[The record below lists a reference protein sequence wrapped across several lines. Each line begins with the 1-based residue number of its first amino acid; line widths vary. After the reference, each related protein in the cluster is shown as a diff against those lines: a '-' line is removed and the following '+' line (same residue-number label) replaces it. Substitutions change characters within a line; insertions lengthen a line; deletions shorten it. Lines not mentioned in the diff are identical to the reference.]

1 MQEGYEDIQ
10 AEGAELI
17 AISADPITIV
27 NSTQQMLQATYL
39 LLSDENTKTIAAY
52 NVIDPSEAEVA
63 RPTTYIVNQ
72 DGNIAWKYL
81 DVKSGKRIG
90 PELIL
95 AQLKK
100 F

>member
-17 AISADPITIV
+17 AISSDPIGDA
-27 NSTQQMLQATYL
+27 NSTQQMLQITYL
-39 LLSDENTKTIAAY
+39 LLSDENTKTIEAY
-52 NVIDPSEAEVA
+52 NVVDPSEVEVA

-81 DVKSGKRIG
+81 DVKNGKRIG
-90 PELIL
+90 AEPIL

>member
-1 MQEGYEDIQ
+1 MQKSYDDIQ

-17 AISADPITIV
+17 AISADPITTV
-27 NSTQQMLQATYL
+27 NSTQQTLQINYI
-39 LLSDENTKTIAAY
+39 LLSDKETKTIEAY
-52 NVIDPSEAEVA
+52 NVVDPSEIEVA
-63 RPTTYIVNQ
+63 RPAVYIVNQ

-81 DVKSGKRIG
+81 DAKSGKRIG
-90 PELIL
+90 TEPIL

>member
-1 MQEGYEDIQ
+1 MQESYDAIQ

-17 AISADPITIV
+17 AVSADPIAIAQ
-27 NSTQQMLQATYL
+27 STQQKLQITYI
-39 LLSDENTKTIAAY
+39 LLSDERTKTIADY
-52 NVIDPSEAEVA
+52 NVVDPSEVEVA
-63 RPTTYIVNQ
+63 RPAVYIVSQ

-81 DVKSGKRIG
+81 DAKSGKRLG
-90 PELIL
+90 PEPIL

>member
-1 MQEGYEDIQ
+1 MQDSYDAIQ

-17 AISADPITIV
+17 AISSDRIAIV
-27 NSTQQMLQATYL
+27 ASTQQKLQITYP
-39 LLSDENTKTIAAY
+39 LLSDERTKTIADY
-52 NVIDPSEAEVA
+52 NVVDPSEIEVA
-63 RPTTYIVNQ
+63 RPATYIVSQ

-81 DVKSGKRIG
+81 DTKSGKRIG
-90 PELIL
+90 PEPIL

>member
-1 MQEGYEDIQ
+1 MQEGYENIQ

-17 AISADPITIV
+17 AISSDPIATV
-27 NSTQQMLQATYL
+27 NSTQQTLQIAYL
-39 LLSDENTKTIAAY
+39 LLSDEKTKTIEAY
-52 NVIDPSEAEVA
+52 NVVDPSEIEVA
-63 RPTTYIVNQ
+63 RPVVYIVNQ

-81 DVKSGKRIG
+81 DARSGKRIG
-90 PELIL
+90 PEPIL

>member
-1 MQEGYEDIQ
+1 MQESYDAIQ

-17 AISADPITIV
+17 AISADSIATAK
-27 NSTQQMLQATYL
+27 STQQKLQITYI
-39 LLSDENTKTIAAY
+39 LLSDERTKTIADY
-52 NVIDPSEAEVA
+52 NVVDPSEIEVA
-63 RPTTYIVNQ
+63 RPTTYIVSQ

-81 DVKSGKRIG
+81 DAKSGKRIG
-90 PELIL
+90 PEPIL

>member
-17 AISADPITIV
+17 AISADPIATV
-27 NSTQQMLQATYL
+27 NSTQQTLQIGYI
-39 LLSDENTKTIAAY
+39 LLSDEKTKIIEAY
-52 NVIDPSEAEVA
+52 NVVDPSEVEVA
-63 RPTTYIVNQ
+63 RPAVYIVNQ
-72 DGNIAWKYL
+72 DGNVAWKYL
-81 DVKSGKRIG
+81 DARGGKRIG
-90 PELIL
+90 PEPIL